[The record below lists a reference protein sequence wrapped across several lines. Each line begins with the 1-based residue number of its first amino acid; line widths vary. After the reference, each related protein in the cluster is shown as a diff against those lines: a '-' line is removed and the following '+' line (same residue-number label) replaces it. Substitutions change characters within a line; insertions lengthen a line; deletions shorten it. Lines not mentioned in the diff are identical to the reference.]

1 MKYYEIPSAAPR
13 ASPAPDDPDDPDDR
27 FHQTRGGSLSSMKGS
42 RQCQGQNISLN
53 EMITVNSW
61 DNQGI
66 IMG

>member
-1 MKYYEIPSAAPR
+1 
-13 ASPAPDDPDDPDDR
+13 
-27 FHQTRGGSLSSMKGS
+27 MKGS
-42 RQCQGQNISLN
+42 RQCQGQNMLLN